1 MKKRNL
7 KSLNLNKKAI
17 SNLDNNGLVG
27 GTGATNVFVCPSAI
41 VKPICFIRESDPR
54 ICTIPTN

>member
-7 KSLNLNKKAI
+7 KSLKLNKKSI
-17 SNLDNNGLVG
+17 SNFDNNGLVG
-27 GTGATNVFVCPSAI
+27 GTNVTNIFVCPSAI

-54 ICTIPTN
+54 ICTLPPN